1 MRGLYDFEGESSDE
15 LPFRRGETIRVLEK
29 VSEEW
34 SRGELHGRTGIFPT
48 NYVVRLSLSPSHS
61 PLYRLTR
68 LITPAPQP
76 AQEELPDEPSP
87 APAPYGSSSHAAP
100 AAANPDAAE
109 ADIFA
114 QAAAV
119 DKLLALMHQLRA
131 RGEDFADN
139 EELTVRRL
147 EGGPLRARSRLLE

>member
-15 LPFRRGETIRVLEK
+15 LPFRRGDTIRVLEK

-34 SRGELHGRTGIFPT
+34 WRGELRGRTGIFPT
-48 NYVVRLSLSPSHS
+48 NYIVRSSPPRAPSTARPLPHALTPSS
-61 PLYRLTR
+61 PR
-68 LITPAPQP
+68 
-76 AQEELPDEPSP
+76 AQEELPEDFNLAG
-87 APAPYGSSSHAAP
+87 APHAPGTA

-109 ADIFA
+109 AEVFA

-139 EELTVRRL
+139 EELTVRL
-147 EGGPLRARSRLLE
+147 AASSGSLCLSCAAS